1 MAFRHEFVEEEGYV
15 SLRIYEG
22 DADEPVM
29 FLDLH
34 NDVYANFDADAGLIN
49 KFSQRMHAGRKV
61 IDTVAAAQRIGDMEK
76 VSVSLRS
83 EEKES

>member
-15 SLRIYEG
+15 SLRIYED

-34 NDVYANFDADAGLIN
+34 ADVYANFDADAGLIT
-49 KFSQRMHAGRKV
+49 KFTQRMYNGRKV
-61 IDTVAAAQRIGDMEK
+61 IASANSGDTIGEMEM
-76 VSVSLRS
+76 VSISLRS
-83 EEKES
+83 EEEK